1 MMDMKQFTEVGKGYT
16 MNKEEALRVLVLLSQ
31 MEGFTIGKF
40 GDHCLPDWISEELAN
55 VCELLEKNI
64 RGDTK

>member
-1 MMDMKQFTEVGKGYT
+1 MLIINGDAYPTNQNGNK
-16 MNKEEALRVLVLLSQ
+16 MNKEESLRVLILLSQ

-40 GDHCLPDWISEELAN
+40 GDHCLPDWISEELVN

-64 RGDTK
+64 RGE

>member
-1 MMDMKQFTEVGKGYT
+1 

-40 GDHCLPDWISEELAN
+40 GDHCLPDWISEELTEICKILAKK
-55 VCELLEKNI
+55 VSE
-64 RGDTK
+64 

>member
-1 MMDMKQFTEVGKGYT
+1 MDKQ
-16 MNKEEALRVLVLLSQ
+16 EALRILVLLSQ

-55 VCELLEKNI
+55 VCELLAKKVSE
-64 RGDTK
+64 